1 MEADQRRL
9 REAAASARKFE
20 RQWKETVQASDEDRR
35 QVAELTSITDQ
46 LTMKC
51 KTYKRMIE
59 EAVSVLSAFCP
70 SFFRFEKL
78 RKRIYKFQRKIKY

>member
-59 EAVSVLSAFCP
+59 EAVSVFLLFVLH
-70 SFFRFEKL
+70 FFVLKN
-78 RKRIYKFQRKIKY
+78 